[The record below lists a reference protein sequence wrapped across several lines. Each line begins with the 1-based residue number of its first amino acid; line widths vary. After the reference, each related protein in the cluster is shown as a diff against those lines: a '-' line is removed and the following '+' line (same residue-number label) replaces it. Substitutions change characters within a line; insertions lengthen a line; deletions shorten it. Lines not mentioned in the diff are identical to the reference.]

1 MLEKIEAAAVDRLC
15 RDYVLSRL
23 SERLNGV
30 CDRRSAGSY
39 RESCC
44 TALESRDPL
53 LKNSLSGVCES
64 AVDVARVTET
74 EAVCGV
80 LAVMENVGSCG
91 VNRNRSCVGCGVSP
105 KCKFLSFNVLM
116 IITPLFEIDVLI
128 VFSVSNSNGT
138 FARICSCF

>member
-15 RDYVLSRL
+15 SNYVLSRL

-64 AVDVARVTET
+64 AVDVARVAET

-80 LAVMENVGSCG
+80 LAVMENVRSCG
-91 VNRNRSCVGCGVSP
+91 VNRNRSCVGCGVSL
-105 KCKFLSFNVLM
+105 FLTYVKLLCLKM
-116 IITPLFEIDVLI
+116 
-128 VFSVSNSNGT
+128 SVS
-138 FARICSCF
+138 FL